1 MSRGDHLDTFAPPQD
16 YTMNV
21 MTKALNEG
29 VIRTKLH
36 ESVLIVFNLEG
47 DSLPRDAPVYHAKVT
62 DPLCP
67 HFQ

>member
-1 MSRGDHLDTFAPPQD
+1 
-16 YTMNV
+16 MNV
-21 MTKALNEG
+21 MTKVLNEG

-36 ESVLIVFNLEG
+36 ESMLIVFNLEG
-47 DSLPRDAPVYHAKVT
+47 DSIPRDAPVHHAKVT